1 MPWILAVVTPSAP
14 PAVSGLD
21 WHNILT
27 TAAAVVTAVVA
38 VVGGSFAYAKFL
50 RGRTFQ
56 PVALLTLTAAEV
68 QVWGQ
73 PALRVDVSIKN
84 GGLAALRM
92 DEAYSQRVD
101 IFIANEAAWQ
111 AAAISPDGVVLWHS
125 KGDPYRSVDLF
136 LEPGLLSYAVPR
148 YRDAQFREL
157 SDPLPR
163 AYRLEAG
170 EETARSLLVPVEE
183 AAAYLVLVTFQAC
196 PHASWWSWP
205 SHRRCRARTRPPE
218 QWQTRTVVSMLRRQ
232 TDQKVSEV
240 PSDHAKQ
247 ARSRWTRR
255 SLR

>member
-1 MPWILAVVTPSAP
+1 MSWILAVVTPSTSP
-14 PAVSGLD
+14 SPAASGID
-21 WHNILT
+21 WQDILKT
-27 TAAAVVTAVVA
+27 VAAVVTATVA
-38 VVGGSFAYAKFL
+38 LIGGGFAYAKFL

-56 PVALLTLTAAEV
+56 PVALLKLVAAEV

-73 PALRVDVSIKN
+73 SALRVDVSIKN

-101 IFIANEAAWQ
+101 VFLASEATWQ
-111 AAAISPDGVVLWHS
+111 AAAISPDGAVLWHAG
-125 KGDPYRSVDLF
+125 GDPHRSVDLF

-148 YRDAQFREL
+148 YRDPQLTGL

-170 EETARSLLVPVEE
+170 EETARSLLVPVEA

-196 PHASWWSWP
+196 PHASWWSWA

-218 QWQTRTVVSMLRRQ
+218 QWQTRTVVSTLSQ
-232 TDQKVSEV
+232 QADQSSVEG
-240 PSDHAKQ
+240 A
-247 ARSRWTRR
+247 
-255 SLR
+255 